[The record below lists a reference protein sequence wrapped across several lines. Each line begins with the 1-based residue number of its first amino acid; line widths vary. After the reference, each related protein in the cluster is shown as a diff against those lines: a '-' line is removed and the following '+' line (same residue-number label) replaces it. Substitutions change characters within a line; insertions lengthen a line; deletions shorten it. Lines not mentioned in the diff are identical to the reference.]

1 MLNRLRDLD
10 RSSRAM
16 IGLALAI
23 VLLFAVNILSNTTF
37 KSMQLDLTDD
47 KLFTLS
53 EGTKRVLTSLD
64 EPVEVR
70 LFFSRALG
78 DRSPDNARYH
88 NRVRELLLQYA
99 EIANGKIQLTFEN
112 PEPFTSSED
121 RAVAF
126 GLEGIPVNEAGDQGF
141 FGLAATNS
149 TDDQVIIPFFATERE
164 TFLEY
169 DLTKMVQRLVN
180 PTRKTVGL
188 LSTIPIAGGY
198 VPEFGTTQRWPVIE
212 RVMEFFRIMPL
223 PTKTREI
230 PAEVDILML
239 VHPVGLN
246 PHTMYAIDQF
256 MMRGGKA
263 LAFVDPVAEA
273 EAASTR
279 KQGFRPRG
287 SNFNRVLERWGIRMV
302 PGKVAADLDAAR
314 RVNVR
319 QGAQIK
325 VADYIAWLSLT
336 ERNFATGDVVTG
348 DMSLLNFASAGVLEP
363 TQDKNMQLTALV
375 KSGGRSQQIDA
386 LKIRNGADVMALF
399 REFKPE
405 TKDLILAARVTGKAN
420 TAFPEGPP
428 QDKTAPGPRAAA
440 AQKESAHLGQ
450 ASAPMTAIVVA
461 DVDMLHQR
469 FWLEVNESMGQRVMV
484 PNANNG
490 DFVVNAL
497 DYLSGSDALIGLRAR
512 GKSTRPFTLVQN
524 IRKDAEQRF
533 SVKEQQLQ
541 EKLVGAQNRLNELMS
556 READQSDFIL
566 QTNQKRALEESR
578 TEIVGI
584 RTELRDVQ
592 HELRK
597 DIERLESWMKFF
609 NIAAVPLLLGVATLI
624 VTIVGGMRRRARVR
638 VTRLVSETQEAG
650 IR

>member
-1 MLNRLRDLD
+1 MLGKLNATD
-10 RSSRAM
+10 RSSRAL
-16 IGLALAI
+16 IGLGLAVI
-23 VLLFAVNILSNTTF
+23 LFFAVNIFSNTAF

-53 EGTKRVLTSLD
+53 EGTKRVLASLD
-64 EPVEVR
+64 EPVDIR
-70 LFFSRALG
+70 LYFSRALG
-78 DRSPDNARYH
+78 ERSPDNARYH
-88 NRVRELLLQYA
+88 TRVRELLLQYA
-99 EIANGKIQLTFEN
+99 EIADGKIRLTFEN
-112 PEPFTSSED
+112 PEPFSSSED

-180 PTRKTVGL
+180 PTQKTVGL
-188 LSTIPIAGGY
+188 LSTIPVAGGY
-198 VPEFGTTQRWPVIE
+198 VPEFGTTQRWPVVE
-212 RVMEFFRIMPL
+212 RIMEFFLIMPL
-223 PTKTREI
+223 PTEVREI
-230 PAEVDILML
+230 PEEVDILML

-246 PHTMYAIDQF
+246 PHTMYAIDQY

-287 SNFNRVLERWGIRMV
+287 SDFNKILERWGVRMV

-336 ERNFATGDVVTG
+336 EPNFDTGDVVTG
-348 DMSLLNFASAGVLEP
+348 DMSLLNVASAGVLEP
-363 TQDKNMQLTALV
+363 AKDSAVALTPLV
-375 KSGGRSQQIDA
+375 TSGQRAQKIDA

-405 TKDLILAARVTGKAN
+405 EQDLILAARVTGKG
-420 TAFPEGPP
+420 TSAFPDGPP
-428 QDKTAPGPRAAA
+428 PDKAAPGPRAAA
-440 AQKESAHLGQ
+440 AQQKTDHLKDGKD
-450 ASAPMTAIVVA
+450 PLTAIVVA

-512 GKSTRPFTLVQN
+512 GKSTRPFTLVQE

-533 SVKEQQLQ
+533 SDKEAQLQ

-556 READQSDFIL
+556 READQSDTIL
-566 QTNQKRALEESR
+566 QNNQKRALEESR

-609 NIAAVPLLLGVATLI
+609 NIAAVPLLLGFATL
-624 VTIVGGMRRRARVR
+624 VFTVVGRMRRRARVMA
-638 VTRLVSETQEAG
+638 TRLVSETEGA
-650 IR
+650 R

>member
-1 MLNRLRDLD
+1 MLGKLNATD
-10 RSSRAM
+10 RSSRAL
-16 IGLALAI
+16 IGLCLAVI
-23 VLLFAVNILSNTTF
+23 LFFAVNIFSNTAF

-53 EGTKRVLTSLD
+53 EGTKRVLASLD
-64 EPVEVR
+64 EPVDIR
-70 LFFSRALG
+70 LYFSRALG
-78 DRSPDNARYH
+78 ERSPDNARYH
-88 NRVRELLLQYA
+88 TRVRELLLQYA
-99 EIANGKIQLTFEN
+99 EIADGKIRLTFEN
-112 PEPFTSSED
+112 PEPFSSSED

-180 PTRKTVGL
+180 PTQKTVGL
-188 LSTIPIAGGY
+188 LSTIPVAGGY
-198 VPEFGTTQRWPVIE
+198 VPEFGTTQRWPVVE
-212 RVMEFFRIMPL
+212 RIMEFFLIMPL
-223 PTKTREI
+223 PTEVREI
-230 PAEVDILML
+230 PEEVDILML

-246 PHTMYAIDQF
+246 PHTMYAIDQY

-287 SNFNRVLERWGIRMV
+287 SDFNKILERWGVRMV

-336 ERNFATGDVVTG
+336 EPNFDTGDVVTS
-348 DMSLLNFASAGVLEP
+348 DMSLLNVASAGVLEP
-363 TQDKNMQLTALV
+363 AKDSAVALTPLV
-375 KSGGRSQQIDA
+375 MSGQRAQKIDA

-405 TKDLILAARVTGKAN
+405 EQGLILAARVTGKG
-420 TAFPEGPP
+420 TSAFPDGPP
-428 QDKTAPGPRAAA
+428 PDKAAPGPRAAA
-440 AQKESAHLGQ
+440 AQQKTDHLKDGKD
-450 ASAPMTAIVVA
+450 PLTAIVVA

-512 GKSTRPFTLVQN
+512 GKSTRPFTLVQE

-533 SVKEQQLQ
+533 SDKEAQLQ

-556 READQSDFIL
+556 READQSDTIL
-566 QTNQKRALEESR
+566 QNNQKRALEESR

-609 NIAAVPLLLGVATLI
+609 NIAAVPLLLGVATL
-624 VTIVGGMRRRARVR
+624 VFTVVGRMRRRARVMA
-638 VTRLVSETQEAG
+638 TRLVSETEGA
-650 IR
+650 R

>member
-23 VLLFAVNILSNTTF
+23 VLFFAVNILSNTTF

-99 EIANGKIQLTFEN
+99 EIANGKIHLTFEN

-287 SNFNRVLERWGIRMV
+287 SNFNRILERWGIRMV

>member
-1 MLNRLRDLD
+1 MLGKLNATD
-10 RSSRAM
+10 RSSRAL
-16 IGLALAI
+16 IGLCLAVI
-23 VLLFAVNILSNTTF
+23 LFFAVNIFSNTAF
-37 KSMQLDLTDD
+37 KSMQLDLTDE

-53 EGTKRVLTSLD
+53 EGTKRVLASLD
-64 EPVEVR
+64 EPVDIR
-70 LFFSRALG
+70 LYFSRALG
-78 DRSPDNARYH
+78 ERSPDNARYH
-88 NRVRELLLQYA
+88 TRVRELLLQYA
-99 EIANGKIQLTFEN
+99 EIADGKIRLTFEN
-112 PEPFTSSED
+112 PEPFSSSED

-180 PTRKTVGL
+180 PTQKTVGL
-188 LSTIPIAGGY
+188 LSTIPVAGGY
-198 VPEFGTTQRWPVIE
+198 VPEFGTTQRWPVVE
-212 RVMEFFRIMPL
+212 RIMEFFLIMPL
-223 PTKTREI
+223 PTEVREI
-230 PAEVDILML
+230 PEEVDILML

-246 PHTMYAIDQF
+246 PHTMYAIDQY

-287 SNFNRVLERWGIRMV
+287 SDFNKILERWGVRMV

-336 ERNFATGDVVTG
+336 EPNFDTGDVVTG
-348 DMSLLNFASAGVLEP
+348 DMSLLNVASAGVLEP
-363 TQDKNMQLTALV
+363 AKDSAVALTPLV
-375 KSGGRSQQIDA
+375 TSGQRAQKIDA

-405 TKDLILAARVTGKAN
+405 EQDLILAARVTGKG
-420 TAFPEGPP
+420 TSAFPDGPP
-428 QDKTAPGPRAAA
+428 PDKAAPGPRAAA
-440 AQKESAHLGQ
+440 AQQKTDHLKDGKD
-450 ASAPMTAIVVA
+450 PLTAIVVA

-512 GKSTRPFTLVQN
+512 GKSTRPFTLVQE

-533 SVKEQQLQ
+533 SDKE
-541 EKLVGAQNRLNELMS
+541 A
-556 READQSDFIL
+556 
-566 QTNQKRALEESR
+566 
-578 TEIVGI
+578 
-584 RTELRDVQ
+584 
-592 HELRK
+592 
-597 DIERLESWMKFF
+597 
-609 NIAAVPLLLGVATLI
+609 
-624 VTIVGGMRRRARVR
+624 
-638 VTRLVSETQEAG
+638 
-650 IR
+650 

>member
-1 MLNRLRDLD
+1 MLGKLNATD
-10 RSSRAM
+10 RSSHAL
-16 IGLALAI
+16 IGLGLAVI
-23 VLLFAVNILSNTTF
+23 LFFAVNIFSNTTF

-53 EGTKRVLTSLD
+53 EGTKRVLASLD
-64 EPVEVR
+64 EPVDIR
-70 LFFSRALG
+70 LYFSRALG
-78 DRSPDNARYH
+78 ERSPDNARYH
-88 NRVRELLLQYA
+88 TRVRELLLQYA
-99 EIANGKIQLTFEN
+99 EIANGEIRLTFEN
-112 PEPFTSSED
+112 PEPFSSSED

-180 PTRKTVGL
+180 PTQKTVGL
-188 LSTIPIAGGY
+188 LSTIPVAGGY
-198 VPEFGTTQRWPVIE
+198 VPEFGTTQRWPVVE
-212 RVMEFFRIMPL
+212 RIMEFFLIMPL
-223 PTKTREI
+223 PTEVREI
-230 PAEVDILML
+230 PEEVDILML

-246 PHTMYAIDQF
+246 PHTMYAIDQY

-287 SNFNRVLERWGIRMV
+287 SDFNKILERWGVRMV

-336 ERNFATGDVVTG
+336 EPNFDTGDVVTG
-348 DMSLLNFASAGVLEP
+348 DMSLLNVASAGVLEP
-363 TQDKNMQLTALV
+363 AKDSAVALMPLV
-375 KSGGRSQQIDA
+375 TSGQRAQKIDA

-405 TKDLILAARVTGKAN
+405 EQGLILAARVTGKG
-420 TAFPEGPP
+420 TSAFPDGPP
-428 QDKTAPGPRAAA
+428 PDKAAPGPRAAA
-440 AQKESAHLGQ
+440 AQQKTDHLKDGKD
-450 ASAPMTAIVVA
+450 PLTAIVVA

-512 GKSTRPFTLVQN
+512 GKSTRPFTLVQE

-533 SVKEQQLQ
+533 SDKEAQLQ

-556 READQSDFIL
+556 READQSDTIL
-566 QTNQKRALEESR
+566 QNNQKRALEESR

-609 NIAAVPLLLGVATLI
+609 NIAAVPLLLGVATL
-624 VTIVGGMRRRARVR
+624 VFTVVGRMRRRARVMA
-638 VTRLVSETQEAG
+638 TRLVSETEGA
-650 IR
+650 R

>member
-1 MLNRLRDLD
+1 MLGKLNATD
-10 RSSRAM
+10 RSSRAL
-16 IGLALAI
+16 IGLGLAI
-23 VLLFAVNILSNTTF
+23 VLFFAVNIFSNTAF
-37 KSMQLDLTDD
+37 KSMQLDLTAD

-53 EGTKRVLTSLD
+53 EGTIRVLASLD
-64 EPVEVR
+64 ESVDIR

-99 EIANGKIQLTFEN
+99 EIAGGKIRLTFEN
-112 PEPFTSSED
+112 PEPFTNSED
-121 RAVAF
+121 QAVAF
-126 GLEGIPVNEAGDQGF
+126 GLKGIPVNDAGDQGF

-169 DLTKMVQRLVN
+169 DLTKMMQQLVN
-180 PTRKTVGL
+180 PTQKTVGL

-198 VPEFGTTQRWPVIE
+198 VPEFGTTQRWPVVE
-212 RVMEFFRIMPL
+212 RIMEFFLIMPL
-223 PTKTREI
+223 PTEIREV
-230 PAEVDILML
+230 PEEVDILML
-239 VHPVGLN
+239 VHPVGLK

-256 MMRGGKA
+256 MLRGGKA

-273 EAASTR
+273 EAASIR

-287 SNFNRVLERWGIRMV
+287 SDFNKILESWGVRMV
-302 PGKVAADLDAAR
+302 PGRVAADLDAAR

-336 ERNFATGDVVTG
+336 EQNFDTSDVVTG
-348 DMSLLNFASAGVLEP
+348 DMSLLNVASAGVLE
-363 TQDKNMQLTALV
+363 LV
-375 KSGGRSQQIDA
+375 EDADLKVTPLIKSGQRSQRIDA
-386 LKIRNGADVMALF
+386 LKIRNGADVLALF
-399 REFKPE
+399 RDFRPE
-405 TKDLILAARVTGKAN
+405 DQDLILAARATGRGSS
-420 TAFPEGPP
+420 AFPEGPP
-428 QDKTAPGPRAAA
+428 LDRAALGPRAAA
-440 AQKESAHLGQ
+440 AQQKSTHLNK
-450 ASAPMTAIVVA
+450 AKDPMTAIVIA

-469 FWLEVNESMGQRVMV
+469 FWLEINESMGQRVMV

-490 DFVVNAL
+490 DLVINAL

-512 GKSTRPFTLVQN
+512 GKSSRPFTLVQE
-524 IRKDAEQRF
+524 IRKEAEQHF
-533 SVKEQQLQ
+533 SDKETQLQ

-556 READQSDFIL
+556 READQSDSIL
-566 QTNQKRALEESR
+566 QNNQKRALDESR

-592 HELRK
+592 HALRK
-597 DIERLESWMKFF
+597 DIERLDSWMKFL
-609 NIAAVPLLLGVATLI
+609 NIAAIPLLLGIATLI
-624 VTIVGGMRRRARVR
+624 FTVVGRMRRRVR
-638 VTRLVSETQEAG
+638 VMASRLVAETEAA
-650 IR
+650 R

>member
-1 MLNRLRDLD
+1 MLGKLNATD
-10 RSSRAM
+10 RSSRAL
-16 IGLALAI
+16 IGLGLAVI
-23 VLLFAVNILSNTTF
+23 LFFAVNIFSNTAF

-53 EGTKRVLTSLD
+53 EGTKRVLASLD
-64 EPVEVR
+64 EPVDIR
-70 LFFSRALG
+70 LYFSRALG
-78 DRSPDNARYH
+78 ERSPDNARYH
-88 NRVRELLLQYA
+88 TRVRELLLQYA
-99 EIANGKIQLTFEN
+99 EIADGKIRLTFEN
-112 PEPFTSSED
+112 PEPFSSSED

-180 PTRKTVGL
+180 PTQKTVGL
-188 LSTIPIAGGY
+188 LSTIPVAGGY
-198 VPEFGTTQRWPVIE
+198 VPEFGTTQRWPVVE
-212 RVMEFFRIMPL
+212 RIMEFFLIMPL
-223 PTKTREI
+223 PTEVREI
-230 PAEVDILML
+230 PEEVDILML

-246 PHTMYAIDQF
+246 PHTMYAIDQY

-287 SNFNRVLERWGIRMV
+287 SDFNKILERWGVRMV

-336 ERNFATGDVVTG
+336 EPNFDTGDVVTS
-348 DMSLLNFASAGVLEP
+348 DMSLLNVASAGVLEP
-363 TQDKNMQLTALV
+363 AKDSAVALTPLV
-375 KSGGRSQQIDA
+375 MSGQRAQKIDA

-405 TKDLILAARVTGKAN
+405 EQDLILAARVTGKG
-420 TAFPEGPP
+420 TSAFPDGPP
-428 QDKTAPGPRAAA
+428 PNKAAPGPRAAA
-440 AQKESAHLGQ
+440 AQQKTGHLKDGKN
-450 ASAPMTAIVVA
+450 PLTAIVVA

-512 GKSTRPFTLVQN
+512 GKSTRPFTLVQE

-533 SVKEQQLQ
+533 SDKEAQLQ

-556 READQSDFIL
+556 READQSDTIL
-566 QTNQKRALEESR
+566 QNNQKRALEESR

-609 NIAAVPLLLGVATLI
+609 NIAAVPLLLGVVTL
-624 VTIVGGMRRRARVR
+624 VFTVVGRMRRRARVMA
-638 VTRLVSETQEAG
+638 TRLVSETEVA
-650 IR
+650 R

>member
-1 MLNRLRDLD
+1 MLGKLNATD
-10 RSSRAM
+10 RSSRAL
-16 IGLALAI
+16 IGLGLAVI
-23 VLLFAVNILSNTTF
+23 LFFAANIFSNTAF

-53 EGTKRVLTSLD
+53 EGTKRVLASLD
-64 EPVEVR
+64 EPVDIR
-70 LFFSRALG
+70 LYFSRALG
-78 DRSPDNARYH
+78 ERSPDNARYH
-88 NRVRELLLQYA
+88 TRVRELLLQYA
-99 EIANGKIQLTFEN
+99 EIADGEIRLTFEN
-112 PEPFTSSED
+112 PEPFSSSED

-180 PTRKTVGL
+180 PTQKTVGL
-188 LSTIPIAGGY
+188 LSTIPVAGGY
-198 VPEFGTTQRWPVIE
+198 VPEFGTTQRWPVVE
-212 RVMEFFRIMPL
+212 RIMEFFLIMPL
-223 PTKTREI
+223 PTEVREI
-230 PAEVDILML
+230 PEEVDILML

-246 PHTMYAIDQF
+246 PLTMYAIDQY

-287 SNFNRVLERWGIRMV
+287 SDFNKILERWGVRMV

-336 ERNFATGDVVTG
+336 EPNFDTGDVVTG
-348 DMSLLNFASAGVLEP
+348 DMSLLNVASAGVLEP
-363 TQDKNMQLTALV
+363 AKDSAVALTPLV
-375 KSGGRSQQIDA
+375 TSGQRAQKIEA

-405 TKDLILAARVTGKAN
+405 EQDLILAARVTGKG
-420 TAFPEGPP
+420 TSAFPDGPP
-428 QDKTAPGPRAAA
+428 PDKAAPGPRAAA
-440 AQKESAHLGQ
+440 AQQKTDHLKDGKD
-450 ASAPMTAIVVA
+450 PLTAIVVA

-490 DFVVNAL
+490 DFVVTAL

-512 GKSTRPFTLVQN
+512 GKSTRPFTLVQE

-533 SVKEQQLQ
+533 SDKEAQLQ

-556 READQSDFIL
+556 READQSDTIL
-566 QTNQKRALEESR
+566 QNNQKRALEESR

-609 NIAAVPLLLGVATLI
+609 NIAAVPLLLGFATL
-624 VTIVGGMRRRARVR
+624 VFTVVGRMRRRARVMA
-638 VTRLVSETQEAG
+638 TRLVSETEGA
-650 IR
+650 R

>member
-1 MLNRLRDLD
+1 MLGKLNATD
-10 RSSRAM
+10 RSSYAL
-16 IGLALAI
+16 IGLGLAVI
-23 VLLFAVNILSNTTF
+23 LFFAVNIFSNTAF

-53 EGTKRVLTSLD
+53 EGTKRVLASLD
-64 EPVEVR
+64 EPVDIR
-70 LFFSRALG
+70 LYFSRALG
-78 DRSPDNARYH
+78 ERSPDNARYH
-88 NRVRELLLQYA
+88 TRVRELLLQYA
-99 EIANGKIQLTFEN
+99 EIADGKIRLTFEN
-112 PEPFTSSED
+112 PEPFSSSED

-180 PTRKTVGL
+180 PTQKTVGL
-188 LSTIPIAGGY
+188 LSTIPVAGGY
-198 VPEFGTTQRWPVIE
+198 VPEFGTTQRWPVVE
-212 RVMEFFRIMPL
+212 RIMEFFLIMPL
-223 PTKTREI
+223 PTEVREI
-230 PAEVDILML
+230 PEEVDILML

-246 PHTMYAIDQF
+246 PHTMYAIDQY

-287 SNFNRVLERWGIRMV
+287 SDFNKILERWGVRMV

-336 ERNFATGDVVTG
+336 EPNFDTGDVVTS
-348 DMSLLNFASAGVLEP
+348 DMSLLNVASAGVLEP
-363 TQDKNMQLTALV
+363 AKDSAVALTPLV
-375 KSGGRSQQIDA
+375 TSGQRAQKIDA

-405 TKDLILAARVTGKAN
+405 EQDLILAARVTGKG
-420 TAFPEGPP
+420 TSAFPDGPP
-428 QDKTAPGPRAAA
+428 PNKAAPGPRAAA
-440 AQKESAHLGQ
+440 AQQKTGHLKDGKN
-450 ASAPMTAIVVA
+450 PLTAIVVA

-512 GKSTRPFTLVQN
+512 GKSTRPFTLVQE

-533 SVKEQQLQ
+533 SDKEAQLQ

-556 READQSDFIL
+556 READQSDTIL
-566 QTNQKRALEESR
+566 QNNQKRALEESR

-609 NIAAVPLLLGVATLI
+609 NIAAVPLLLGVVTL
-624 VTIVGGMRRRARVR
+624 VFTVVGRMRRRARVMA
-638 VTRLVSETQEAG
+638 TRLVSETEGA
-650 IR
+650 R

>member
-1 MLNRLRDLD
+1 MLGRLNATD
-10 RSSRAM
+10 RSSRAL
-16 IGLALAI
+16 IGLGLAV
-23 VLLFAVNILSNTTF
+23 VLFFAVNIFSNTAF

-47 KLFTLS
+47 RLFTLS
-53 EGTKRVLTSLD
+53 EGTERVLASLD
-64 EPVEVR
+64 EPVDIR

-99 EIANGKIQLTFEN
+99 TIADGKIRLSFEN
-112 PEPFTSSED
+112 PEPFSSSED

-169 DLTKMVQRLVN
+169 DLTKTVQRLVN

-188 LSTIPIAGGY
+188 LSTLPIAGGY
-198 VPEFGTTQRWPVIE
+198 VPEFGTTQRWPVVE
-212 RVMEFFRIMPL
+212 RVMEFFQIMPL
-223 PTKTREI
+223 PTEIREV
-230 PAEVDILML
+230 PEEVDILML
-239 VHPVGLN
+239 VHPVGLK

-279 KQGFRPRG
+279 KQGFRPRS
-287 SNFNRVLERWGIRMV
+287 SNFNRILKRWGVRMV
-302 PGKVAADLDAAR
+302 QGKVAADLDAAR

-336 ERNFATGDVVTG
+336 ESNFDTGDVVTG
-348 DMSLLNFASAGVLEP
+348 DMSLLNLASAGVLESAE
-363 TQDKNMQLTALV
+363 DKNIQVTPLV
-375 KSGGRSQQIDA
+375 STGPRAQQIDA

-405 TKDLILAARVTGKAN
+405 AQNLILAARVTGKG
-420 TAFPEGPP
+420 TSAFPEGPP
-428 QDKTAPGPRAAA
+428 PDKSALGPRAAA
-440 AQKESAHLGQ
+440 ALKNAAHLDV
-450 ASAPMTAIVVA
+450 AKNPMTAIVVA

-533 SVKEQQLQ
+533 SDKEAQLQ
-541 EKLVGAQNRLNELMS
+541 QKLVNAQNRLNELMS
-556 READQSDFIL
+556 RESDQSDTIL

-609 NIAAVPLLLGVATLI
+609 NIAAVPLLLGFATLI
-624 VTIVGGMRRRARVR
+624 FTVTGRMRRSARMR
-638 VTRLVSETQEAG
+638 ETRLVSETQEAG

>member
-23 VLLFAVNILSNTTF
+23 VLFFAVNILSNTTF
-37 KSMQLDLTDD
+37 KSMQLDLTND

-99 EIANGKIQLTFEN
+99 EIANGKIHLTFEN

-239 VHPVGLN
+239 VHPIGLN

>member
-1 MLNRLRDLD
+1 MLGKLNATD
-10 RSSRAM
+10 RSSRAL
-16 IGLALAI
+16 IGLGLAVI
-23 VLLFAVNILSNTTF
+23 LFFAVNIFSNTAF

-53 EGTKRVLTSLD
+53 EGTKRVLASLD
-64 EPVEVR
+64 EPVDIR
-70 LFFSRALG
+70 LYFSRALG
-78 DRSPDNARYH
+78 ERSPDSARYH
-88 NRVRELLLQYA
+88 TRVRELLLQYA
-99 EIANGKIQLTFEN
+99 EIADGEIRLTFEN
-112 PEPFTSSED
+112 PEPFSSSED

-180 PTRKTVGL
+180 PTQKTVGL
-188 LSTIPIAGGY
+188 LSTIPVAGGY
-198 VPEFGTTQRWPVIE
+198 VPEFGTTQRWPVVE
-212 RVMEFFRIMPL
+212 RIMEFFLIMPL
-223 PTKTREI
+223 PTEVREI
-230 PAEVDILML
+230 PEEVDILML

-246 PHTMYAIDQF
+246 PLTMYAIDQY

-287 SNFNRVLERWGIRMV
+287 SDFNKILERWGVRMV

-336 ERNFATGDVVTG
+336 EPNFDTGDVVTG
-348 DMSLLNFASAGVLEP
+348 DMSLLNVASAGVLEP
-363 TQDKNMQLTALV
+363 AKDSAVALTPLV
-375 KSGGRSQQIDA
+375 TSGQRAQKIDA

-405 TKDLILAARVTGKAN
+405 EQDLILAARVTGKG
-420 TAFPEGPP
+420 TSAFPDGPP
-428 QDKTAPGPRAAA
+428 PDKAAPGPRAAA
-440 AQKESAHLGQ
+440 AQQKTDHLKDGKD
-450 ASAPMTAIVVA
+450 PLTAIVVA

-512 GKSTRPFTLVQN
+512 GKSTRPFTLVQE

-533 SVKEQQLQ
+533 SDKEAQLQ

-556 READQSDFIL
+556 READQSDTIL
-566 QTNQKRALEESR
+566 QNNQKRALEESR
-578 TEIVGI
+578 TEFVGI

-609 NIAAVPLLLGVATLI
+609 NIAAVPLLLGVATL
-624 VTIVGGMRRRARVR
+624 VFTVVGRMRRRARVMA
-638 VTRLVSETQEAG
+638 TRLVSETEGA
-650 IR
+650 R

>member
-1 MLNRLRDLD
+1 MFGKLNATD
-10 RSSRAM
+10 RSSRAL
-16 IGLALAI
+16 IGLGLAVI
-23 VLLFAVNILSNTTF
+23 LFFAVNIFSNTAF
-37 KSMQLDLTDD
+37 KSMQLDLTEDR
-47 KLFTLS
+47 LFTLS
-53 EGTKRVLTSLD
+53 DGTKRVLASLD
-64 EPVEVR
+64 EPVDIR

-88 NRVRELLLQYA
+88 NRVRELLIQYA
-99 EIANGKIQLTFEN
+99 EIADGMIRLTFEN
-112 PEPFTSSED
+112 PEPFSSSED

-180 PTRKTVGL
+180 PTQKTVGL

-198 VPEFGTTQRWPVIE
+198 VPEFGTTQRWPLVE
-212 RVMEFFRIMPL
+212 RIMEFFLIMPI
-223 PTKTREI
+223 PTDTRAI
-230 PAEVDILML
+230 PEEVDILML
-239 VHPVGLN
+239 VHPVGLS
-246 PHTMYAIDQF
+246 PHTMYAIDQH

-287 SNFNRVLERWGIRMV
+287 SDFNKILERWGVRMV
-302 PGKVAADLDAAR
+302 PGRVAADLDAAR

-325 VADYIAWLSLT
+325 VADYVAWLSLT
-336 ERNFATGDVVTG
+336 ESNFDTGDVVTG
-348 DMSLLNFASAGVLEP
+348 DMSLLNIASAGVLEP
-363 TQDKNMQLTALV
+363 VEKDGITLTPLV
-375 KSGGRSQQIDA
+375 KSGERAQKIDA
-386 LKIRNGADVMALF
+386 LKIRNGADVLALF
-399 REFKPE
+399 REFRPE
-405 TKDLILAARVTGKAN
+405 DRDLILAARVAGKGAS
-420 TAFPEGPP
+420 AFPDGPP
-428 QDKTAPGPRAAA
+428 PDKSTPGPRAAA
-440 AQKESAHLGQ
+440 AQQDAAHLTQ
-450 ASAPMTAIVVA
+450 AKDPMTAIVVA

-469 FWLEVNESMGQRVMV
+469 FWLEINESMGQRVMV

-512 GKSTRPFTLVQN
+512 GKSTRPFTLVQE
-524 IRKDAEQRF
+524 IRKEAEQRF
-533 SVKEQQLQ
+533 SDKETQLQ

-556 READQSDFIL
+556 REANQSDTIL
-566 QTNQKRALEESR
+566 QANQRRALEEPR
-578 TEIVGI
+578 TEIVSI

-597 DIERLESWMKFF
+597 DIEGLETWMKFF
-609 NIAAVPLLLGVATLI
+609 NIAAVPLLLGVATL
-624 VTIVGGMRRRARVR
+624 VFTVVGRMRRRARIR
-638 VTRLVSETQEAG
+638 ATRLVSETEGVAAQ
-650 IR
+650 